1 MRRIFGAAIAIAG
14 IVLIAAGLNLGQ
26 ARGVFMKAI
35 MVCLECIGIG

>member
-1 MRRIFGAAIAIAG
+1 MKKVIGAAVMIAG
-14 IVLIAAGLNLGQ
+14 GAMIAAGLSMGQ

>member
-1 MRRIFGAAIAIAG
+1 MRRIFGAAIAIVG
-14 IVLIAAGLNLGQ
+14 IVLIVAGLNLGQ